1 MCGCGGLKAM
11 TPKPVITEDVN
22 DDPPAQDDELGI
34 PEPDPFTPDEV
45 EETDVADGR
54 TPEEI

>member
-1 MCGCGGLKAM
+1 M